1 MSEIITTYR
10 HLLSFSTYCG
20 PNRRPM
26 AQITLADHYGGVPA
40 DELDRM
46 CIEWCTARRIV
57 VALGDDK

>member
-1 MSEIITTYR
+1 V
-10 HLLSFSTYCG
+10 
-20 PNRRPM
+20 